1 MNAINSE
8 MFSNRDIAIDSS
20 ASETGR
26 DFEQFDFNFVHAD
39 AEYEKIA
46 KLGNGDFG

>member
-1 MNAINSE
+1 MSTINSE
-8 MFSNRDIAIDSS
+8 MFSNRDIAIDWSTT
-20 ASETGR
+20 ETDR